1 MNTPAPLFF
10 LQRRRQGGLSLIELM
25 ISIVIGLLVSIA
37 AVASLGFTRL
47 ASSAVGD
54 SARLHQD
61 AATAFRIIGHQVRQ
75 TGAQRLVNVALAS
88 QVTFNSSFVGTGSQ
102 GAPVVLSGSN
112 ATKSAPDTLNVSL
125 DTDPLISATDCLGNL
140 PNASATSI
148 NSVFSVANGHLQCA
162 GSGAAPAE
170 ALIQGVEDFQ
180 VRYSVRTGVAQYVD
194 TPADWNAVEG
204 VMICLQLVGELR
216 NQPDAP
222 VIGCDNLPSAQ
233 DGRLRRTFWRVF
245 KLRNSDA

>member
-1 MNTPAPLFF
+1 
-10 LQRRRQGGLSLIELM
+10 M
-25 ISIVIGLLVSIA
+25 IGIVIGLLVSIA

-47 ASSAVGD
+47 ASSSVGD

-75 TGAQRLVNVALAS
+75 TGAQRLINVASAS
-88 QVTFNSSFVGTGSQ
+88 QVTFNGSFVGTGVQ
-102 GAPVVLSGSN
+102 GAPIVLSGTN
-112 ATKSAPDTLNVSL
+112 ANGSAPDTLSVSL
-125 DTDPLISATDCLGNL
+125 DTELQISATDCLGK
-140 PNASATSI
+140 PPMATSI
-148 NSVFSVANGHLQCA
+148 NSVFSVVNGNLQCA
-162 GSGAAPAE
+162 GSGAALPE

-180 VRYSVRTGVAQYVD
+180 VRYAVRSGTGSAQYVD

-216 NQPDAP
+216 SHPDAP
-222 VIGCDNLPSAQ
+222 VIGCNNLPSAQ